1 MEHTPT
7 PSAAVRPT
15 ARATPVALVAGA
27 SRGLG
32 LLVCRE
38 LAHRG
43 FRVVGLSRD
52 PDALEGAVATMRGWG
67 EDLRTV
73 VADVRDDARLREVVA
88 QVEAEHGPIEVAIHV
103 AGVIQVG
110 PEDCFDRHHYAEAI
124 DTMLWGP
131 INLTQALLPGMRGR
145 GHGRLGVVTSIGGMI
160 SVPHLVPY
168 STAKFGAVGY
178 TRGLHAELAGT
189 GVTATTI
196 VPGLMRT
203 GSHVQA
209 SFVGN
214 AEAEYA
220 WFAPGAAL
228 PLLSMDAERAAAAM
242 VEATLAGRGLV
253 LLSPLTKIGV
263 RVHGLAPATTGA
275 LLSVMARVLPQAP
288 RTGGHESVLGHDARA
303 RLSSGVVERLTTL
316 GTRASARFNE
326 DRRPRPTADAHES
339 AGGRRGESPTL
350 NG

>member
-1 MEHTPT
+1 MEHTT
-7 PSAAVRPT
+7 AGTAASRPT
-15 ARATPVALVAGA
+15 DDASLAPVALVAGA

-32 LLVCRE
+32 LVIARE
-38 LAHRG
+38 LARRG
-43 FRVVGLSRD
+43 HRVVGLSRD
-52 PDALEGAVATMRGWG
+52 PVALAGAAETMRGWG
-67 EDLRTV
+67 YELHTT

-110 PEDCFDRHHYAEAI
+110 PEECFERAHYEQAI

-131 INLTQALLPGMRGR
+131 VNLTQAVLPGMRAR
-145 GHGRLGVVTSIGGMI
+145 RRGRLGVVTSIGGMI

-178 TRGLHAELAGT
+178 TRGLAAELAGT

-209 SFVGN
+209 EFVGN

-220 WFAPGAAL
+220 WFAPGAAI
-228 PLLSMDAERAAAAM
+228 PLLSMDAERAAARM
-242 VEATLAGRGLV
+242 VDGVLAGRSLL
-253 LLSPLTKIGV
+253 LLSPLIKIGV

-275 LLSVMARVLPQAP
+275 LLSVMSRVLPASP
-288 RTGGHESVLGHDARA
+288 RRGGGETVLGHDARA
-303 RLSSGVVERLTTL
+303 RSSSDLLERLTTL

-326 DRRPRPTADAHES
+326 NRRPRPASDARV
-339 AGGRRGESPTL
+339 GGGSGERPHL
-350 NG
+350 G